1 LLDLMSRWIG
11 TGGLEVMAGVSVLS
25 HFDGF
30 QKGILDTRDIVYF
43 VSISVFS
50 LFATSVVLRGHRA
63 G

>member
-1 LLDLMSRWIG
+1 
-11 TGGLEVMAGVSVLS
+11 MAGFSVLS